1 MESGDPGRGGG
12 PRASE
17 QAAPVR
23 IEERGRGG
31 GGRERDQNRA
41 LTFPPGAKYS
51 ISLPGRAHKE
61 HREQYRERDGRG
73 NMPYVCVCVCVFDR
87 VCVDMHK

>member
-1 MESGDPGRGGG
+1 M
-12 PRASE
+12 
-17 QAAPVR
+17 V
-23 IEERGRGG
+23 

-87 VCVDMHK
+87 VCVDMYK